1 MEGVGDV
8 EEACYLGLKP
18 GSRILLWYADDSVWH
33 EAMVGLVL
41 GGEEIVMYTPDK
53 DLYVEAVGC
62 KGDYGP
68 IRLRGLLPNGNLP
81 RNLRA
86 RAYRFRE
93 KVTDELIRQVF
104 RDALSLADGED
115 RHYIMPTQ
123 AVDQAF
129 EVVSIDALFGGKFL
143 RTRLPRGRGREEV
156 PGRHDGGSPVGTPKN
171 AKVVEPAMG
180 DYVWVSAEPL
190 GGLILG
196 QEVSLNAETDVQCGP
211 RHAMALRRGEWVKVE
226 MIQIG
231 EAADYASKRRS
242 LFGHAAT
249 PGSGECPPEPVG
261 AASETKGAKAV
272 QDEDDKEV
280 RTLWVDYDE
289 HGERFKRWRDVCC
302 ESYAPTFGEKP
313 LEGPCTA
320 LHTIKHTERHGG
332 DPRLWLQLWMRS
344 KHIESGDRTY
354 HEMKVLVDS
363 LYFAG
368 TFDQV
373 NIPALMA
380 MEVICR
386 RIQAIVD
393 AYSNPS
399 RPSWENAKIFAGQGG
414 PEDIVSPTFRTYA
427 QKKNKEELE
436 LMQARQKV
444 RELRGSPAV
453 SQDDVD
459 PSDSLPSKPNPKG
472 APKRKGNKGGQQ
484 GQGDG

>member
-1 MEGVGDV
+1 M
-8 EEACYLGLKP
+8 
-18 GSRILLWYADDSVWH
+18 
-33 EAMVGLVL
+33 
-41 GGEEIVMYTPDK
+41 
-53 DLYVEAVGC
+53 
-62 KGDYGP
+62 
-68 IRLRGLLPNGNLP
+68 
-81 RNLRA
+81 
-86 RAYRFRE
+86 
-93 KVTDELIRQVF
+93 TDELIRQVF

-115 RHYIMPTQ
+115 RHYTMPTQ
-123 AVDQAF
+123 AVNQAF
-129 EVVSIDALFGGKFL
+129 EVVSIDALSGGKFL
-143 RTRLPRGRGREEV
+143 RTRLPRGRRREEV

-211 RHAMALRRGEWVKVE
+211 RHAMALRRGEDMQQHLGLE
-226 MIQIG
+226 SARLNPL
-231 EAADYASKRRS
+231 E
-242 LFGHAAT
+242 L
-249 PGSGECPPEPVG
+249 
-261 AASETKGAKAV
+261 
-272 QDEDDKEV
+272 
-280 RTLWVDYDE
+280 
-289 HGERFKRWRDVCC
+289 RWRPSLPRLCKMKMTRKCGPYGSTMMNMVKDSRGV
-302 ESYAPTFGEKP
+302 PTFGEKP

-368 TFDQV
+368 TFEQV

-459 PSDSLPSKPNPKG
+459 PSDSLPTKPNPKG